1 MTDTAYISVN
11 VTAVNKEPT
20 LIINPSLLQMTEGI
34 DSNFSI
40 FVNDTDC
47 VNTDCNLTII
57 IESNSEFTSIYP
69 SICSEITSGSFVSSL
84 SLNANVSEINQCLR
98 NISVSFDSDING
110 IFRNVK
116 LFPIKRFIYY

>member
-1 MTDTAYISVN
+1 
-11 VTAVNKEPT
+11 
-20 LIINPSLLQMTEGI
+20 MTEGI